1 MDDPNV
7 RCRLVA
13 QEFAKGEE
21 RDDLFAG
28 TPPLYVM
35 KMLLS
40 DVASNRAEAKCIM
53 VLDAKCAFLYG
64 STPRDIYI
72 ELPDEDPMSADKD
85 YVGKLLKAMYGTRDA
100 PAVWQEEVRK
110 LLVANGFTQ
119 SRINPCVFSMH
130 CENQESMSKFICV
143 W

>member
-13 QEFAKGEE
+13 QEFAKGED
-21 RDDLFAG
+21 RDNLFAG
-28 TPPLYVM
+28 TPPLFVM

-40 DVASNRAEAKCIM
+40 DMAIHQSMKKCLM
-53 VLDAKCAFLYG
+53 VLDVKCAFLYG
-64 STPRDIYI
+64 RTPRDIYI

-100 PAVWQEEVRK
+100 PAVWQEEVRA
-110 LLVANGFTQ
+110 LLITLGFTQ
-119 SRINPCVFSMH
+119 SKINPCVF
-130 CENQESMSKFICV
+130 FIY
-143 W
+143 